1 MRKNFISF
9 RLTIIDRYIIR
20 KFLGTFFYSIALLIL
35 IVVVFDVSEK
45 IDDFLTRQ
53 APLRAIIF
61 DYYFNFIPY
70 FINLF
75 SSLFTFIA
83 VIFFTSRLAERSEII
98 AMLSSGINFY
108 RLLKPY
114 MISATFLVIL
124 TLYLSNFLIPH
135 TNIKLRAFEKQYI
148 KNPIRS
154 SALNLHLQI
163 EPGVFVYFES
173 WDNVRTNGY
182 RFTLEKIEDGKLS
195 YKLMSDQVKWDSV
208 ASKWQLINYTER
220 YIDTATFQQNIVF
233 GSKKDTTLNLR
244 PTEIIVDKED
254 MKIMNF
260 NELNAF
266 IHREKLKGSS
276 MVKYYETEM
285 HKRIAEPISALILT
299 LIGVAL
305 SSRKV
310 RGGTGMHLG
319 IGLGI
324 TFAYILFMQIT
335 TQFSVYGNMAPML
348 ATWIPNIFFGIVA
361 IWLLLKAPK

>member
-154 SALNLHLQI
+154 STLNLHLQI

-173 WDNVRTNGY
+173 WDNIRTNGY

-220 YIDTATFQQNIVF
+220 FIDTATFQQNIVF

-335 TQFSVYGNMAPML
+335 TQFSVYGNMVPML

>member
-9 RLTIIDRYIIR
+9 RLTVIDRYIIR
-20 KFLGTFFYSIALLIL
+20 KFLGTFFYSIGLLII
-35 IVVVFDVSEK
+35 IVVVFDVSEI
-45 IDDFLTRQ
+45 IDDFLTRR

-61 DYYFNFIPY
+61 DYYLNFIPY

-98 AMLSSGINFY
+98 AMLSSGINFF

-114 MISATFLVIL
+114 LISATFLVIL
-124 TLYLSNFLIPH
+124 TLYFSNFLIPH
-135 TNIKLRAFEKQYI
+135 TNIKLRDFEKQYI
-148 KNPIRS
+148 KNPLRRKS
-154 SALNLHLQI
+154 LNLHLQI

-173 WDNVRTNGY
+173 WDNARKNGY
-182 RFTLEKIEDGKLS
+182 RFTIERIENSKLS
-195 YKLMSDQVKWDSV
+195 YKLMSDQIKWDSIK
-208 ASKWQLINYTER
+208 SKWHIINYTER
-220 YIDTATFQQNIVF
+220 FIDTATFEQSLVF
-233 GSKKDTTLNLR
+233 GSQKDTTLNLR

-260 NELNAF
+260 NELKAF
-266 IHREKLKGSS
+266 IEREKLKGSS
-276 MVKYYETEM
+276 TIKYYETEM
-285 HKRIAEPISALILT
+285 HKRIAEPISAIILT
-299 LIGVAL
+299 LIGMAL

-319 IGLGI
+319 IGIGI
-324 TFAYILFMQIT
+324 TFTYILFMQIT

-348 ATWIPNIFFGIVA
+348 ATWLPNIFFGIIA